1 MAAQASANAQ
11 PRALRG
17 ATRPSDLVVAAY
29 QPYQDELV
37 DALRSPDRSIAYYNI
52 ALPGGM
58 RLECPTLE
66 SAESSFSIHLDYRWS
81 RKFKR
86 VYGYIVGIQH

>member
-1 MAAQASANAQ
+1 MAAQASANTQ

-17 ATRPSDLVVAAY
+17 ATRPSDLAVAAY

-37 DALRSPDRSIAYYNI
+37 DALWSPNRSIAYYNI
-52 ALPGGM
+52 TLPGGVH
-58 RLECPTLE
+58 LECPTLG
-66 SAESSFSIHLDYRWS
+66 SAESSSSIHLDYHWS